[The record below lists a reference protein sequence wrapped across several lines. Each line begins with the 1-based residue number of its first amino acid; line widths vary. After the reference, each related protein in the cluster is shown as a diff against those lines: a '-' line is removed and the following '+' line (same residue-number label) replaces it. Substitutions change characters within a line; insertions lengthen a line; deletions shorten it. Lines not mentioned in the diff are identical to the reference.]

1 MARKARARSKV
12 TPLHYVTFYGTIIHD
27 TELDVAD
34 LCCVDTIHTNGQ
46 VQFSNPRIS
55 GGRSYPSIPTLS
67 QPKTEALAT
76 SPTWHPGPFEEYIF
90 FPLLL
95 ALLVLTFSHSGTHIL
110 ATRLEMLFAAD
121 SAYTLQGRLAPIP
134 VA

>member
-1 MARKARARSKV
+1 MPRKARARSKV
-12 TPLHYVTFYGTIIHD
+12 TPLHYVTFYGTGIHD

-46 VQFSNPRIS
+46 VKSSNPRIC
-55 GGRSYPSIPTLS
+55 GGRSYPSIPTPS
-67 QPKTEALAT
+67 EPNPEALAT
-76 SPTWHPGPFEEYIF
+76 SPTWHPGPFKKYIF
-90 FPLLL
+90 PLL
-95 ALLVLTFSHSGTHIL
+95 ALLVLTFSHSGTHVL
-110 ATRLEMLFAAD
+110 ATRLDMLFAAD

>member
-12 TPLHYVTFYGTIIHD
+12 TPLHYVTFYGTGIHD

-46 VQFSNPRIS
+46 VQSSNPRIS
-55 GGRSYPSIPTLS
+55 GGRFYPSIPTPS
-67 QPKTEALAT
+67 QPNTEALAT
-76 SPTWHPGPFEEYIF
+76 SQTWHTLFKKIH
-90 FPLLL
+90 LLSTPSDPSS
-95 ALLVLTFSHSGTHIL
+95 VSIIL
-110 ATRLEMLFAAD
+110 ATRLDTLFAAD